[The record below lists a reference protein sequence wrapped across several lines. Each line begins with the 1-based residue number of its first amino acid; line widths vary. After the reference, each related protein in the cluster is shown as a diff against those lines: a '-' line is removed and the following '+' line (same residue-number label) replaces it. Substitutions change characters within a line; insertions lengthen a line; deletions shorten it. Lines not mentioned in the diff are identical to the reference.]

1 MGGSSS
7 REHRRNNPPVVRN
20 QHQSPPQ
27 RQANPMPP
35 HLQTQFRS
43 RPNQGPPPSALPPGG
58 MSPASRNAI
67 QEGKKVK
74 TLATVEPTSVH
85 FEPELQLLTFRLTSD
100 VTTFTWYEVHTGV
113 RETIKGN
120 KVVYT
125 PNKPKAA
132 PQRMRLDGLQ
142 DDAELAV
149 QLELTGMS
157 DQELKYTPLYPKQR
171 PCVLVIGYTD
181 EDGRE
186 SMEHKGNKVVYTP
199 NKPKAAPQR
208 MRLDG
213 LQDDA
218 ELAVQLEL
226 TGMSDQ
232 ELKYTP
238 LYPKQRPCVLVIGYT
253 DEDGRESMEHTS
265 VDLNA
270 TATRRVTGQIVETDG
285 ACYSAESVFGG
296 DHEVVAGAVVEGD
309 ANGGT
314 SPATGG
320 IVEGDDED
328 DKLCVICLTNDKDTA
343 VIPCRHLCLC
353 KECAGTLM
361 QHTPKCPVCRGPISQ
376 LLHMGE

>member
-7 REHRRNNPPVVRN
+7 RDHRRNNPPVVRN
-20 QHQSPPQ
+20 QQQAPPQ
-27 RQANPMPP
+27 QRQVTQMPS
-35 HLQTQFRS
+35 HLQTQFR
-43 RPNQGPPPSALPPGG
+43 RQQQGPPPPAALPPGGG

-85 FEPELQLLTFRLTSD
+85 FEPEFQLLTFRLTSD

-113 RETIKGN
+113 RETIKEN

-132 PQRMRLDGLQ
+132 PQRMRLDGPQ
-142 DDAELAV
+142 DDSELAV
-149 QLELTGMS
+149 QLDVTNMGE
-157 DQELKYTPLYPKQR
+157 QELKFTQLYPKQR

-181 EDGRE
+181 DDG
-186 SMEHKGNKVVYTP
+186 H
-199 NKPKAAPQR
+199 
-208 MRLDG
+208 
-213 LQDDA
+213 
-218 ELAVQLEL
+218 
-226 TGMSDQ
+226 
-232 ELKYTP
+232 
-238 LYPKQRPCVLVIGYT
+238 
-253 DEDGRESMEHTS
+253 ESMEHTS
-265 VDLNA
+265 IDLSPA
-270 TATRRVTGQIVETDG
+270 ATRRVIGQIVETGG

-296 DHEVVAGAVVEGD
+296 DHEVVAGSIVEGTE
-309 ANGGT
+309 NGGT

-320 IVEGDDED
+320 VVDADDED
-328 DKLCVICLTNDKDTA
+328 DKLCVICLTNEKDTA

-361 QHTPKCPVCRGPISQ
+361 QHTPKCPVCRGPIAQ